1 MATNLQGYIEQA
13 QSVHQDIETVN
24 AACALMLSD
33 QLAALAA
40 LLGRI
45 ADAVEKPPG
54 QPGVQAA
61 PVKPKAHHE
70 AAHHATEP

>member
-1 MATNLQGYIEQA
+1 MATPSLQGYIEQA
-13 QSVHQDIETVN
+13 QGVHQDIETVN

-33 QLAALAA
+33 QLAQLVT

-54 QPGVQAA
+54 GGGPQLMPAA
-61 PVKPKAHHE
+61 KVKHHEPAHHE
-70 AAHHATEP
+70 P